1 MDRNERFHRIKR
13 LLHEQ
18 GTVTRETFIAELEVS
33 PATFKRDLEYM
44 RDRYNAPIV
53 WDADAGGY
61 RFETPGEGPRF
72 ELPGLW
78 FNEGEAYALLMMEH
92 LLASL
97 GQAGFIGK
105 HVAPLRTRLSAIMD
119 GGKSSHDDMRERV
132 RLIAFAPRTLPLEHF
147 ATIGLATQQRRRLQ
161 VSYYARSTDSTSQR
175 EISPQRLVH
184 YRGNRYL
191 DAWCHLRKDLRK
203 FALDGIREAKALD
216 TPADDVPSETLE
228 SHVAT
233 GYGIVHGVGDV
244 SWAKLRFTAER
255 ARWVASE
262 VWHPEQR
269 GKFEPNGRYTLEIPY
284 RDDRELLLEIL
295 KHAGEVEVL
304 APEALRARVRQAHD
318 AGAERN
324 G

>member
-1 MDRNERFHRIKR
+1 MDRSERFIRMAQ

-61 RFETPGEGPRF
+61 RFEASGDGPRF

-97 GQAGFIGK
+97 DQSGFIGK
-105 HVAPLRTRLSAIMD
+105 HVAPLRTRLAAIM
-119 GGKSSHDDMRERV
+119 GRGVSSADDMRERI
-132 RLIAFAPRTLPLEHF
+132 RLIAFAPRSLPLEHF

-184 YRGNRYL
+184 YRGNWYL

-203 FALDGIREAKALD
+203 FALDGIRDAKALD
-216 TPADDVPSETLE
+216 TPADNVSNEELE
-228 SHVAT
+228 SHVLT

-244 SWAKLRFTAER
+244 QWARLRFTAER

-262 VWHPEQR
+262 IWHPEQR
-269 GKFEPNGRYTLEIPY
+269 GNTEPNGRYTLEIPY

-295 KHAGEVEVL
+295 KHAGDVEVL
-304 APEALRARVRQAHD
+304 APEALRVRVRQAHD